1 MYNFTTIKKEVKLVE
16 KNYRDFEDFKKD
28 FILKIEKARKEIKEG
43 KGIEMKEALLE
54 MEEKYGL

>member
-1 MYNFTTIKKEVKLVE
+1 ME
-16 KNYRDFEDFKKD
+16 KNYRNFEDFKKD